1 MKRRISPGLL
11 PSQYGPVMGIL
22 LFLCWLTAVA
32 TVAAWAQQT
41 PTAKITVESKTV
53 APATKTTIQVTVGSL
68 PDPGIASLQG
78 EFRYDPKVLSVT
90 DVQFP
95 QILGGSNV
103 IAVNR
108 QTAGLVRFAATLYG
122 ANLKGITSGALL
134 EFAVE
139 AVGKPGDKSDLTLSL
154 DVLSDVDYKLLTTEI
169 TNGVFEIKEEIN
181 KPPVA
186 DFIFTPAQPAA
197 GQTVQFTDKSTDP
210 DGKVVAW
217 AWDFGDGTKSNQQ
230 NPTHVYQTAGTFEV
244 RLIVTD
250 DKGAQSSL
258 TKKTVTVGPPTELKV
273 EIINFPNPA
282 RERTKFVYSWLLPGP
297 AQEALLKIFN
307 LKGEL
312 VFNKN
317 LDITK
322 SEVVYDL
329 KDNNGRP
336 LPNGPYF
343 YLLTVIAQD
352 GRSFRSSVNVLAIQR

>member
-1 MKRRISPGLL
+1 M
-11 PSQYGPVMGIL
+11 
-22 LFLCWLTAVA
+22 
-32 TVAAWAQQT
+32 
-41 PTAKITVESKTV
+41 ESKTV

-78 EFRYDPKVLSVT
+78 EFRYDPKVLTVT

-95 QILGGSNV
+95 QMLGGSNV

-122 ANLKGITSGALL
+122 ANLKGIKSGVLL

-154 DVLSDVDYKLLTTEI
+154 DVLSDVNYNLLTAEI
-169 TNGVFEIKEEIN
+169 TNGIFEIREEQPPPN
-181 KPPVA
+181 QPPVA
-186 DFIFTPAQPAA
+186 DFSFTPAQPAA

-210 DGKVVAW
+210 DGRVVAW

-250 DKGAQSSL
+250 DKGAQSSAVR
-258 TKKTVTVGPPTELKV
+258 KTITVGPPTELKV

-282 RERTKFVYSWLLPGP
+282 KDRTRFRYGWLLPGP
-297 AQEALLKIFN
+297 AQEATLKIFN

-312 VFNKN
+312 VFSQS

-322 SEVVYDL
+322 SEFAYNLNDS
-329 KDNNGRP
+329 DGRP

-343 YLLTVIAQD
+343 YFLTVIAQD
-352 GRSFRSSVNVLAIQR
+352 GRSFRSPVNVLAIQR

>member
-1 MKRRISPGLL
+1 MKREMMQGL
-11 PSQYGPVMGIL
+11 PRRGPVMGMLFFL
-22 LFLCWLTAVA
+22 LWLAA
-32 TVAAWAQQT
+32 VAAWAQQT

-53 APATKTTIQVTVGSL
+53 APATKTTIQITVENI

-95 QILGGSNV
+95 QILGGSSV

-108 QTAGLVRFAATLYG
+108 QTPGLVRFAATLYG
-122 ANLKGITSGALL
+122 ANLQGIKSGVLL

-139 AVGKPGDKSDLTLSL
+139 AVGKPGEKSELRLSTE
-154 DVLSDVDYKLLTTEI
+154 VLSDVDYRPITPEI
-169 TNGVFEIKEEIN
+169 SNGVFEIKEELN

-210 DGKVVAW
+210 DGRVVAW
-217 AWDFGDGTKSNQQ
+217 AWDFGDGAKSQQQ
-230 NPTHVYQTAGTFEV
+230 NPTHVYRTAGAFEV
-244 RLIVTD
+244 KLVVTD
-250 DKGAQSSL
+250 DKGAQSTV
-258 TKKTVTVGPPTELKV
+258 TKKAITVGPPTESKV

-282 RERTKFVYSWLLPGP
+282 QDRTKFTYSWLLPGP
-297 AQEALLKIFN
+297 AKEATLKIFN

-312 VFNKN
+312 VFSKDLDSTKN
-317 LDITK
+317 
-322 SEVVYDL
+322 EFVYDL
-329 KDNNGRP
+329 IGNNGRP

-343 YLLTVIAQD
+343 YFLTVIAQD
-352 GRSFRSSVNVLAIQR
+352 GRSFRSAVNVLAIQR

>member
-1 MKRRISPGLL
+1 MKRKMKPGIS
-11 PSQYGPVMGIL
+11 PVMGIL
-22 LFLCWLTAVA
+22 FFLFWFTAVA
-32 TVAAWAQQT
+32 VWAQQT

-53 APATKTTIQVTVGSL
+53 APATKTTIKISVENL

-78 EFRYDPKVLSVT
+78 EFRYDPRVLSVT

-122 ANLKGITSGALL
+122 ANLKGITSGVLL

-154 DVLSDVDYKLLTTEI
+154 DVLSDVDYQFLTAEI
-169 TNGVFEIKEEIN
+169 TNGVFEIKQEEPPPPPPN
-181 KPPVA
+181 QPPVA
-186 DFIFTPAQPAA
+186 DFSFAPAQPAA
-197 GQTVQFTDKSTDP
+197 GQTVQFTDKSSDP

-217 AWDFGDGTKSNQQ
+217 AWDFGDGAKSNQQ

-244 RLIVTD
+244 KLIVTD
-250 DKGAQSSL
+250 DKGAQSSA

-273 EIINFPNPA
+273 EMINFPNPA
-282 RERTKFVYSWLLPGP
+282 KDRTRFRYSWLLPGP

-312 VFNKN
+312 VFSQS

-322 SEVVYDL
+322 TEFVYTLNDS
-329 KDNNGRP
+329 DGRP

-343 YLLTVIAQD
+343 YFLTVIAQD